1 MIASSMPAGSP
12 AAVPSE
18 AERIF
23 ARQRAAAAL
32 QGAPSHSQ
40 RIAALDALLRLLK
53 QHRPALVDAVSADFG
68 NRAVAE
74 TELGELMPLT
84 NAIKH
89 ARRHLARW
97 MKPQRRRVGP
107 AFRPAYAEIVYQPL
121 GVVGVLAP
129 WNYPIFLTLGPIV
142 DALAAG
148 NRVMLKPSELTPRT
162 SALLKR
168 LLADAFPE
176 EQVAVVTGGP
186 EVAAQFSTLGFDHL
200 LFTGSTQVGRAVMA
214 AAAPNL
220 TPVTLELGGKSPVV
234 LCRDYPL
241 ARAAKTIAIGKL
253 FNAGQ
258 TCVAPDYVL
267 VPADLVDAFAQA
279 FIAATSE
286 LYPTL
291 AGNVDYSAIVSDR
304 HYQRHSAM
312 LDEARAAGASVIQ
325 RVDAG
330 AAAER
335 KFLPAV
341 VIDPP
346 DGTLVMREEIFGPIL
361 PIVPYDDLDQAIQRI
376 NARPKPLALYCFSND
391 PERVRNLLDRTSSGG
406 VTVNGTLLHVAQEDL
421 PFGGV
426 GESGIGAYHGRD
438 GFIRLSHARAVLTLG
453 RFNMSDRIAAPY
465 GRLTRLATWLFL
477 GKPQTAPRS
486 NAETSRPDGG

>member
-1 MIASSMPAGSP
+1 MVASSTPAVSP
-12 AAVPSE
+12 AAVTSE
-18 AERIF
+18 AARIL
-23 ARQRAAAAL
+23 ALQRAAVAER
-32 QGAPSHSQ
+32 GVPTHGE
-40 RIAALDALLRLLK
+40 RIAALDRLLGLVRK
-53 QHRPALVDAVSADFG
+53 HRRTLVETVSADFG

-89 ARRHLARW
+89 ARRHLGRW

-107 AFRPAYAEIVYQPL
+107 AFRPAYAEVVHQPL

-129 WNYPIFLTLGPIV
+129 WNYPILLTLGPIV

-168 LLADAFPE
+168 LLEGAFPE

-186 EVAAQFSTLGFDHL
+186 EVAAQFSALGFDHL
-200 LFTGSTQVGRAVMA
+200 LFTGGARVGRAVMA
-214 AAAPNL
+214 AAAPHL

-241 ARAAKTIAIGKL
+241 AKAAKTIAIGKL

-267 VPADLVDAFAQA
+267 VPADLADAFAEA
-279 FIAATSE
+279 FIAATSA

-291 AGNVDYSAIVSDR
+291 SDNADYSSIVTDR
-304 HYQRHSAM
+304 HYQRQAAM
-312 LDEARAAGASVIQ
+312 IDEARAAGVRVIQ
-325 RVDAG
+325 RTDPG
-330 AAAER
+330 AAAAR
-335 KFLPAV
+335 KFPPTVLV
-341 VIDPP
+341 DPP
-346 DGTLVMREEIFGPIL
+346 DGIAAMREEIFGPIL
-361 PIVPYDDLDQAIQRI
+361 PVVPYDDLDQAIQRI
-376 NARPKPLALYCFSND
+376 NARPKPLALYCFSTD
-391 PERVRNLLDRTSSGG
+391 PGKIRHVLDRTSSGG
-406 VTVNGTLLHVAQEDL
+406 VTVNGTMLHVAQEDL

-426 GESGIGAYHGRD
+426 GESGTGAYHGRD
-438 GFIRLSHARAVLTLG
+438 GFIRLSHARAVLKLG

-465 GRLTRLATWLFL
+465 GRLTRLVTWLFL
-477 GKPQTAPRS
+477 GKQRSAPPS
-486 NAETSRPDGG
+486 E